1 VFIFKIFVKT
11 KISEFTSVSDNK
23 TNKQG
28 LWLVAN
34 STAKRLNLFAKSGII
49 IATNLAKGISRQ
61 ISGV

>member
-23 TNKQG
+23 TNKQA

>member
-11 KISEFTSVSDNK
+11 KISEFTSVSGNK
-23 TNKQG
+23 TNKQA

-34 STAKRLNLFAKSGII
+34 STAKRLNLFVKSGII
-49 IATNLAKGISRQ
+49 ISTNLAKGISRQ

>member
-23 TNKQG
+23 TNKQA
-28 LWLVAN
+28 LRLVAN
-34 STAKRLNLFAKSGII
+34 STAKRLNLFAKSGNI
-49 IATNLAKGISRQ
+49 IATILDKGISRQ